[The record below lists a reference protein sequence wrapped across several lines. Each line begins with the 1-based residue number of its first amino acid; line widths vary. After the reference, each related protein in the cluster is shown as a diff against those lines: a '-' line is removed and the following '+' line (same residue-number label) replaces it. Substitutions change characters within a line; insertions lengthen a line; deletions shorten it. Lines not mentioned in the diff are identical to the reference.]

1 MFTRRMLY
9 RSINIL
15 PHFLVLTVTNNQGS
29 LKTVAATDRWEGWV
43 QRGFRY
49 YVFIFWL
56 SASCKSL
63 FDLPEYTIIHRSK
76 RLGIF
81 LRIGWWMMM
90 VIRSWWWRSPT
101 VKSWIIAAMTAM
113 ISVWFPPSSHPICLF
128 SLPVNPLWL
137 HISSLIVLYPQW
149 SGCSDNVDFGVTFSR
164 TFVDAQDRRKSR
176 KRPKNPI
183 SLMNLHNNEAGR
195 KVRSGKGFL
204 DVFEAGWDGA
214 GKGNWGNR
222 KVPKVQKRK

>member
-1 MFTRRMLY
+1 
-9 RSINIL
+9 
-15 PHFLVLTVTNNQGS
+15 
-29 LKTVAATDRWEGWV
+29 
-43 QRGFRY
+43 
-49 YVFIFWL
+49 
-56 SASCKSL
+56 
-63 FDLPEYTIIHRSK
+63 
-76 RLGIF
+76 
-81 LRIGWWMMM
+81 M

-195 KVRSGKGFL
+195 KVSQIIWEREIWERKKETAESPRSGSRFSLEPKIMLTLAHTPFGTFVKAQLIWFL
-204 DVFEAGWDGA
+204 F
-214 GKGNWGNR
+214 
-222 KVPKVQKRK
+222 

>member
-1 MFTRRMLY
+1 
-9 RSINIL
+9 
-15 PHFLVLTVTNNQGS
+15 
-29 LKTVAATDRWEGWV
+29 
-43 QRGFRY
+43 
-49 YVFIFWL
+49 
-56 SASCKSL
+56 
-63 FDLPEYTIIHRSK
+63 
-76 RLGIF
+76 
-81 LRIGWWMMM
+81 M

-195 KVRSGKGFL
+195 KVSQIWNHLEEGDMRK
-204 DVFEAGWDGA
+204 E
-214 GKGNWGNR
+214 KGNR
-222 KVPKVQKRK
+222 RVPKVRQQEPKIMLTLAHTPFGTFVKAQLIWFLF

>member
-1 MFTRRMLY
+1 MNKL
-9 RSINIL
+9 N
-15 PHFLVLTVTNNQGS
+15 
-29 LKTVAATDRWEGWV
+29 
-43 QRGFRY
+43 
-49 YVFIFWL
+49 
-56 SASCKSL
+56 
-63 FDLPEYTIIHRSK
+63 
-76 RLGIF
+76 
-81 LRIGWWMMM
+81 WM
-90 VIRSWWWRSPT
+90 
-101 VKSWIIAAMTAM
+101 IAGMTSM
-113 ISVWFPPSSHPICLF
+113 ISVWSPPILAPPVYFP
-128 SLPVNPLWL
+128 SLGAPYILSRLAFPDTKWHFIQRLEFNL
-137 HISSLIVLYPQW
+137 SRTTFAFLYKIAPPQW

-222 KVPKVQKRK
+222 KVPKVQNRK